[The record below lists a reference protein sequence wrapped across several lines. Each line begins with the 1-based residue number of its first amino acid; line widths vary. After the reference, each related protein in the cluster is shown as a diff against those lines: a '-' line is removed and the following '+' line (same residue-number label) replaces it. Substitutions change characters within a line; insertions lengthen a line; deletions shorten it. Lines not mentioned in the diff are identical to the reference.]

1 MDLTKCGG
9 FSEDSLQDLE
19 QVTLRE
25 LSRQGVMAIG
35 VREKE
40 MRQLVWT
47 EVETD
52 ALGPPYLEVEA

>member
-9 FSEDSLQDLE
+9 FSKDSLQDLE
-19 QVTLRE
+19 QVNLRE
-25 LSRQGVMAIG
+25 ACRQGVMAIG

-40 MRQLVWT
+40 MRQLVWAG
-47 EVETD
+47 VETD